1 MYQRKEKILKEN
13 FYFTLKDWKQKGC
26 SMELAGWFALPP
38 RVEIEVP
45 AVSSTLDLSAGSKTE
60 LALNNVVRQTNENI
74 KLGKNKTSSKIIICS
89 KSRKVLENMPD
100 NLKGGDK
107 SYPFP

>member
-1 MYQRKEKILKEN
+1 M
-13 FYFTLKDWKQKGC
+13 
-26 SMELAGWFALPP
+26 PP
-38 RVEIEVP
+38 RVVIEVP

-74 KLGKNKTSSKIIICS
+74 KLGKNKSSSKIIICS
-89 KSRKVLENMPD
+89 KSRKVLENLPD